1 MKFNPFNLK
10 FIHIIINPRLRAF
23 LAFNNFLIMFNFK
36 NNKISLFGD
45 TKKLEKDI
53 DEFVNILSE
62 VGLAFK
68 SIVRGY
74 LSHSN
79 DENLQSMIEKVSEME
94 SRADTITKEIEHAL
108 YEETLI
114 PDARSDVLRLL
125 EHLDE
130 LIGMYQG
137 NCYHFSIQKPQFPNE
152 FHDDLISLT
161 ETVVDCVE
169 SLCLT
174 VRSFFRDTRSVR
186 DNAHKVTYH
195 EKESDIKFS
204 SIARRIF
211 DSDLSLDRK
220 MHLRYFVEKI
230 DRISDQAED
239 IADEL
244 IIYSIK
250 RSV

>member
-1 MKFNPFNLK
+1 
-10 FIHIIINPRLRAF
+10 
-23 LAFNNFLIMFNFK
+23 MFNFK
-36 NNKISLFGD
+36 NKKLSMFSD

-68 SIVRGY
+68 SIVRRY
-74 LSHSN
+74 LTHST
-79 DENLQSMIEKVSEME
+79 DENFDALIEKVTEME
-94 SRADTITKEIEHAL
+94 SRADIITKEIEHAL

-137 NCYHFSIQKPQFPNE
+137 NCYHFSIQKPQFPKE
-152 FHDDLISLT
+152 FHEDLIGLT
-161 ETVVDCVE
+161 ENVVNCVE
-169 SLCLT
+169 TLCLT
-174 VRSFFRDTRSVR
+174 VRSFFRDSKSVR
-186 DNAHKVTYH
+186 DNAHKVTYY

-211 DSDLSLDRK
+211 NSDLNLDQK

-230 DRISDQAED
+230 DRICDQAED

>member
-1 MKFNPFNLK
+1 
-10 FIHIIINPRLRAF
+10 
-23 LAFNNFLIMFNFK
+23 MFNFK
-36 NNKISLFGD
+36 NKKLSMFSD

-53 DEFVNILSE
+53 DEFVNILSD

-68 SIVRGY
+68 SIVRRY
-74 LSHSN
+74 LSHST
-79 DENLQSMIEKVSEME
+79 DENFDALIEKVTEME
-94 SRADTITKEIEHAL
+94 SRADIITKEIEHAL

-137 NCYHFSIQKPQFPNE
+137 NCYHFSIQKPQFPKE
-152 FHDDLISLT
+152 FHEDLIGLT
-161 ETVVDCVE
+161 ENVVNCVE
-169 SLCLT
+169 TLCLT
-174 VRSFFRDTRSVR
+174 VRSFFRDSKSVR
-186 DNAHKVTYH
+186 DNAHKVTYY

-211 DSDLSLDRK
+211 NSDLNLDQK

-230 DRISDQAED
+230 DRICDQAED